1 MEGIT
6 SYSTNVGQLSTGNRG
21 LAANS
26 ITRSKLVQEV
36 AKCVK
41 WHIEDLE
48 ANSDVSLWG
57 LLSYGFNV
65 HSPFSVGVP
74 LRHTG

>member
-1 MEGIT
+1 MQVRGVGLKSRGSHRAQRT
-6 SYSTNVGQLSTGNRG
+6 YGQLSTGNRG

-26 ITRSKLVQEV
+26 ISRSKLVQEV

-48 ANSDVSLWG
+48 ANSDVSLWP
-57 LLSYGFNV
+57 LLSYVFHNR
-65 HSPFSVGVP
+65 F
-74 LRHTG
+74 R